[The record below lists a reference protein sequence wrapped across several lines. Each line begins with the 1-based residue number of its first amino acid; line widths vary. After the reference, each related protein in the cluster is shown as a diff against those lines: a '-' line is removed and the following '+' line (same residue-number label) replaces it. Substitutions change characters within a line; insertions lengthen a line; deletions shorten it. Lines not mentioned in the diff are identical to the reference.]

1 MHDLELTDLIL
12 RRLDREVWIVTSAD
26 VKRRGGLVA
35 TWVSSASID
44 ADRPALVIG
53 VAPNHFTCEL
63 IDASKE
69 FAAHLIGESQ
79 IELAWAFGIGSGR
92 DRDKF
97 LGLEASTA
105 ITGSPVLS
113 DCLAWLDCKVIS
125 RLDTGDR
132 VYFWGEVVASAN
144 VREGAPL
151 REQGLFKAA
160 SDQQL
165 RQLREGRDHDID
177 VHRPLYESWLENMPQ
192 LLKPITRPS

>member
-26 VKRRGGLVA
+26 SEKRGGLVA

-44 ADRPALVIG
+44 SGRPTLLIG

-63 IDASKE
+63 IDASNG
-69 FAAHLIGESQ
+69 FAAHLIDESHS
-79 IELAWAFGIGSGR
+79 ELAWAFGIGSGR

-97 LGLEASTA
+97 LGLETSTA
-105 ITGSPVLS
+105 VTGSPVLR
-113 DCLAWLDCKVIS
+113 DCLAWLDCNVIS

-144 VREGAPL
+144 VSEGAPL
-151 REQGLFKAA
+151 REQRLFEAA

-165 RQLREGRDHDID
+165 RQLREGRDHDVG

-192 LLKPITRPS
+192 LMKPVARPL